1 MEITQ
6 TLYVAERETWRDWLA
21 EHYADAEEIWLISYR
36 VHADKPNLPYN
47 HAVEEALCFGWI
59 DSTRKSLDA
68 DRYVQRFSP
77 RRPGSAFSQTNQERL
92 ARLVAQG
99 KVIAPVLESVRDI
112 DPAAYMIPAD
122 ILTALQAEPTAW
134 AFFQR
139 TSPAYRRIRAA
150 YVDHGRRRPGEF
162 EKRLA
167 NLVKQCAAGKQFGY
181 GIEEYY

>member
-6 TLYVAERETWRDWLA
+6 TLYVAEREAWRDWLA
-21 EHYADAEEIWLISYR
+21 GHYAVAE
-36 VHADKPNLPYN
+36 
-47 HAVEEALCFGWI
+47 
-59 DSTRKSLDA
+59 
-68 DRYVQRFSP
+68 
-77 RRPGSAFSQTNQERL
+77 
-92 ARLVAQG
+92 
-99 KVIAPVLESVRDI
+99 IAPVLESVRDI

-122 ILTALQAEPTAW
+122 ILTALQTEPTAW